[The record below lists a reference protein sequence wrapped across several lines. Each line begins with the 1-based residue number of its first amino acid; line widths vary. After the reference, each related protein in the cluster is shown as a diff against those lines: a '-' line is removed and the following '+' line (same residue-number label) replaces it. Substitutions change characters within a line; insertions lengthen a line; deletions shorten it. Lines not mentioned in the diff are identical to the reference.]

1 MSRGR
6 RRATD
11 ASLPGSGR
19 RPKAGRRTKVGG
31 RPTAGGHPSI
41 GGDTAAR
48 GRPAAGGQ
56 GRRRRTRLGRL
67 GTRIVALSVV
77 SVLATAA
84 VIGLLVHQMVGV
96 IEDGRLRDRA
106 AQTLVG
112 AGDLFAEVGVL
123 QRGAALD
130 AKELPAE
137 LREQAS
143 RGVVTLRTASDGVTS
158 VLAAGP
164 VTVDGKPRV
173 LSVAVEVPA
182 AESSQA
188 AVDRVLVAAA
198 AGTGLVLAV
207 VAGIVATGL
216 TRRLETAS
224 AASLALGVG
233 TDGRGPDGDGDAVGV
248 TDAIGGR
255 RKRPDEVDQLA
266 EAIDAMADKLRARLE
281 AEQRFTADLAHELRT
296 PLAGLLMASE
306 LLDDDTR
313 PAQLV
318 RDRAERLRVLVEDLL
333 EVSRLEAGS
342 VPVDAQPVDLDQAV
356 AAAVRRAAAEGV
368 PGADAG
374 RWESEAPGGM
384 VVLEQRRLDRVI
396 SNLLKNAAAHGRA
409 PVTIRISRAQ
419 LSFTDSG
426 EGFPEAILDTGPAR
440 FVSRGGGWGLGL
452 TIARAQAEVQDIGFT
467 LSNAPDAGARVT
479 LAFPVPYR
487 QVATPATGSLPV
499 LD

>member
-1 MSRGR
+1 MSKSRPRAAKARRSEPPRITR
-6 RRATD
+6 RRSAG
-11 ASLPGSGR
+11 ARPGS
-19 RPKAGRRTKVGG
+19 A
-31 RPTAGGHPSI
+31 
-41 GGDTAAR
+41 
-48 GRPAAGGQ
+48 
-56 GRRRRTRLGRL
+56 RLGRL
-67 GTRIVALSVV
+67 GTRIVALAVV
-77 SVLATAA
+77 SVLTTAA

-96 IEDGRLRDRA
+96 MEDGRLRDRA
-106 AQTLVG
+106 TQSLVG

-123 QRGAALD
+123 QRGATLD
-130 AKELPAE
+130 AKDLSPE
-137 LREQAS
+137 LREQAKW
-143 RGVVTLRTASDGVTS
+143 GIVTLRSTENGTNRV
-158 VLAAGP
+158 VAAGP
-164 VTVDGKPRV
+164 VTVADKPRV
-173 LSVAVEVPA
+173 LSVTVDVPE

-188 AVDRVLVAAA
+188 AVDRVLIAAA
-198 AGTGLVLAV
+198 AGTGLMLAV
-207 VAGIVATGL
+207 VAGIIATGL

-233 TDGRGPDGDGDAVGV
+233 PDDRGWDGDGAPAGV
-248 TDAIGGR
+248 TEAIGGR

-306 LLDDDTR
+306 LLDEDTR

-342 VPVDAQPVDLDQAV
+342 VPVDARPVDLEQAV

-374 RWESEAPGGM
+374 RWESEAPGGI

-426 EGFPEAILDTGPAR
+426 DGFPEAILDTGPAR

-467 LSNAPDAGARVT
+467 LSNAADAGARVT
-479 LAFPVPYR
+479 LAFPLPYR
-487 QVATPATGSLPV
+487 QVEAGSTGSLP
-499 LD
+499 LID